1 MTQIYILDVMNTLD
15 KSDKTILRCIE
26 NGVSI
31 PASWV
36 TYRQQLRA
44 IIAAAG
50 GISDVVVTDPLPTPP
65 AYPVG
70 T

>member
-1 MTQIYILDVMNTLD
+1 MADVLILDVMNTLD
-15 KSDKTILRCIE
+15 KSDKTVLRCIE
-26 NGVSI
+26 NSVAI
-31 PASWV
+31 PAAWV

-50 GISDVVVTDPLPTPP
+50 GASDVIVTETLPTPP
-65 AYPVG
+65 AYPPG